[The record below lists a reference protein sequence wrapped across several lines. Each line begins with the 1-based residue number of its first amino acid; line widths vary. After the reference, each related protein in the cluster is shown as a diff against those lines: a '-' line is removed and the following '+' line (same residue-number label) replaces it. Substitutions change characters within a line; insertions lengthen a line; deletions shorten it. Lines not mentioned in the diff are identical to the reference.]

1 MPLRLWLFVAGLLCF
16 VALTM
21 AAPLVSQQAQMNQ
34 ATTSVVHPAPSGYK
48 ALYELFGQVYG
59 KDRIRFWTHSATR
72 LEAEVGHEPA
82 TVWFIEPG
90 EGLFLDGVGYGN
102 RMRSLVEA
110 GHHLVFVLGEASP
123 VSGQPLEKRLSHKT
137 VFDYLQAWFGVTLRF
152 SDEPLATIEGYQSL
166 TTRSTFADRQ
176 VAQLAINQDEAPV
189 QADGTQTAA
198 RLYGLSG
205 PCYLPTCHKKLWWVA
220 HSDTPLV
227 VSYPLGRGAVTVV
240 GTPFFFKN
248 GQLARKD
255 NAALAVAIQALY
267 PGADRIL
274 FDGYSNGFRDKP
286 DFITLMARGS
296 GRSLLLT
303 VIIALGVLC
312 VWVATAPVL
321 RQSVLPTSE
330 GRFYTQER
338 FFEALATH
346 LAETRVGGRRLWGA
360 LINKAVQQ
368 FLARVKGR
376 YPNSAPDVMVR
387 NLLQVA
393 TDTDLAKGDDSAY
406 AREVLALIEAE
417 AQMPHVQATQK
428 QEQRQEQR
436 QRPRHAV
443 PAIATSAQFV
453 AMARALYDLERKVLP

>member
-1 MPLRLWLFVAGLLCF
+1 MDYLEFEQPIA
-16 VALTM
+16 
-21 AAPLVSQQAQMNQ
+21 
-34 ATTSVVHPAPSGYK
+34 
-48 ALYELFGQVYG
+48 E
-59 KDRIRFWTHSATR
+59 
-72 LEAEVGHEPA
+72 LEAKIEELRRVGSDSE
-82 TVWFIEPG
+82 
-90 EGLFLDGVGYGN
+90 LN
-102 RMRSLVEA
+102 
-110 GHHLVFVLGEASP
+110 
-123 VSGQPLEKRLSHKT
+123 LSEEISK
-137 VFDYLQAWFGVTLRF
+137 LQAKC
-152 SDEPLATIEGYQSL
+152 ESL
-166 TTRSTFADRQ
+166 TDSIFDKLSPWQ

-321 RQSVLPTSE
+321 R
-330 GRFYTQER
+330 
-338 FFEALATH
+338 
-346 LAETRVGGRRLWGA
+346 
-360 LINKAVQQ
+360 
-368 FLARVKGR
+368 
-376 YPNSAPDVMVR
+376 
-387 NLLQVA
+387 
-393 TDTDLAKGDDSAY
+393 
-406 AREVLALIEAE
+406 
-417 AQMPHVQATQK
+417 
-428 QEQRQEQR
+428 
-436 QRPRHAV
+436 
-443 PAIATSAQFV
+443 
-453 AMARALYDLERKVLP
+453 